1 MSSSTKAAKRSRGA
15 RRPLA
20 KPGLILTLQLLGAL
34 FLVVAIA
41 GVVYQVGLVLG
52 GASLSEISG
61 GYDER
66 TTRIVAPLLPLL
78 FAFILLTFAE
88 FGRRGSLAGRE
99 TTFVRGGSM
108 VVIWD
113 RRIGVGWHVLWV
125 LLAFAVWAV
134 IVAVPV
140 ALDLSNGDELF
151 PVQGSRE
158 DFWTFVTI
166 YGVTTSFIGGFATG
180 SLIKRFVGDPL
191 FGRQA
196 PEAGRGAWT
205 WLSHRWRIE
214 IVLAAGSAVAAGL
227 AVMQL
232 HTDDLELLLLCTGI
246 AVGCAILSIVC
257 MRQAWRSGTSP
268 LIVESF
274 A

>member
-1 MSSSTKAAKRSRGA
+1 VGA
-15 RRPLA
+15 RPRRPA
-20 KPGLILTLQLLGAL
+20 RRTLGSPVTIWTCQIIGAL
-34 FLVVAIA
+34 LLLVAIA
-41 GVVYQVGLVLG
+41 GVAYQVGLVLG

-66 TTRIVAPLLPLL
+66 TTRIVAPLLPLML
-78 FAFILLTFAE
+78 AFILLTLAE

-99 TTFVRGGSM
+99 TTFARGGTM

-113 RRIGVGWHVLWV
+113 RRIGLAWHVLWV
-125 LLAFAVWAV
+125 LVAFAAWAV

-140 ALDLSNGDELF
+140 ILDMSNGDELF
-151 PVQGSRE
+151 PAQGSRE

-166 YGVTTSFIGGFATG
+166 YGVTTSLIGGFATG
-180 SLIKRFVGDPL
+180 SLAKRFLGDPR
-191 FGRQA
+191 FRRAA

-214 IVLAAGSAVAAGL
+214 IVLSVGAAVAANL

-232 HTDDLELLLLCTGI
+232 HTADLELLLLCAAI
-246 AVGCAILSIVC
+246 AAGCAVLSMVC